1 LIFSLW
7 PFCLKHKINENKHK
21 GCSFFLF
28 QFFFCFWVCVCLCK
42 MVGFLWFIYNV
53 IYVWNFCE
61 LRG

>member
-1 LIFSLW
+1 L
-7 PFCLKHKINENKHK
+7 
-21 GCSFFLF
+21 LF

-42 MVGFLWFIYNV
+42 MVVFLWFIYNV